1 MTGDLIHLRQL
12 LVSLIRRFFFLFF
25 CVCLGCTA
33 QSAAPSDLSRKIE
46 RQVRSFYS
54 IPAEVKV
61 TVGEPTPA
69 TEIPDYD
76 SVKVAIDGGE
86 GKIQDYTFLVS
97 KDRNKMVRLIKFDL
111 SKDPY
116 AELMSKIDL
125 GGRPVRGTKG
135 SKVTVVNFDDFQC
148 PFCSRMHSAMFPEI
162 LKEYGDRV
170 SFVYLDYPLTDIHP
184 WAMHAAVNANCLAAQ
199 NGDAYWDFADF
210 IHANQGEVNTEKT
223 REARFAVLDRETL
236 LQGQK
241 HNLDGTKLAACLKAQ
256 NEDAVK
262 ASIKQ
267 GDSIGVSATPALFVN
282 GRKIDGVVPL
292 NEIRAT
298 LDQALR
304 DAGVPAP
311 DHSSAAA
318 PGSK

>member
-1 MTGDLIHLRQL
+1 
-12 LVSLIRRFFFLFF
+12 VNLIRRAFFLFF
-25 CVCLGCTA
+25 CICVGCAA
-33 QSAAPSDLSRKIE
+33 QAPAPSDLSRKIE

-61 TVGEPTPA
+61 AVGVPAPA
-69 TEIPDYD
+69 TDIPDYD
-76 SVKVAIDGGE
+76 SVKVTIDSGD
-86 GKIQDYTFLVS
+86 GKIQDYTFLVN
-97 KDRNKMVRLIKFDL
+97 KDRSKMVRLIKFDL
-111 SKDPY
+111 NKDPY
-116 AELMSKIDL
+116 AELMSKIDVS
-125 GGRPVRGTKG
+125 GRPVRGAK
-135 SKVTVVNFDDFQC
+135 SAKVTVVNFDDFQC

-170 SFVYLDYPLTDIHP
+170 GFIYLDYPLIEIHP
-184 WAMHAAVNANCLAAQ
+184 WSMHAAVNANCLAAQ
-199 NGDAYWDFADF
+199 SGDAYWDFADF
-210 IHANQGEVNTEKT
+210 IHANQGEVNVEKS
-223 REARFAVLDRETL
+223 RDARFAVLDRETL

-241 HNLDGTKLAACLKAQ
+241 HNLDGAKLAACIKAQ
-256 NEDAVK
+256 NEDAVR

-267 GDSIGVSATPALFVN
+267 GDAIGVSATPALFVN

-304 DAGVPAP
+304 DAGVPVP
-311 DHSSAAA
+311 DHSPASA

>member
-1 MTGDLIHLRQL
+1 
-12 LVSLIRRFFFLFF
+12 VSLIRRSFFLIF
-25 CVCLGCTA
+25 CVCLGCSA
-33 QSAAPSDLSRKIE
+33 QSVAPSELSRKIE

-116 AELMSKIDL
+116 AELMSKLDL
-125 GGRPVRGTKG
+125 RGRPVRGTKG

-148 PFCSRMHSAMFPEI
+148 PFCSRMHSTMFPEI

-184 WAMHAAVNANCLAAQ
+184 WAMHAAVNANCVAAQ

-210 IHANQGEVNTEKT
+210 IHANQGEVNTEKS
-223 REARFAVLDRETL
+223 RDARFAVLDKETL

-267 GDSIGVSATPALFVN
+267 GDAIGVSATPALFVN

-304 DAGVPAP
+304 DAGVPPP
-311 DHSSAAA
+311 DHSAAAAA